1 MLYGWE
7 APVITHTAATPQD
20 SPSATD
26 TGRAGLPTI
35 TLLAGSTLSI
45 DSIDRSVVR
54 TSGSISK
61 LATTDDTLTAVTPS

>member
-54 TSGSISK
+54 TSGSMTKPAAS
-61 LATTDDTLTAVTPS
+61 DESLTRS